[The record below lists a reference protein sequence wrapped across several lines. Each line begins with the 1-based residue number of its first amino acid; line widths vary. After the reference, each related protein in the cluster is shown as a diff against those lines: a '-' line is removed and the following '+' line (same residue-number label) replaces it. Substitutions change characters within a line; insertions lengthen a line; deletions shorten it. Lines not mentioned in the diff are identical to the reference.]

1 MGSVGSLDRFQLA
14 CPPTVA
20 DEAARR
26 AVQVYQAGAAADP
39 EKTANYLT
47 IAAQKA
53 RANAAHEEALAHWRP
68 ERLPP
73 RSERNV
79 NSNDQVTIHAPCRP
93 LIS

>member
-39 EKTANYLT
+39 EKTATYLT
-47 IAAQKA
+47 IAAQRPGRMRRMRK
-53 RANAAHEEALAHWRP
+53 RWRTGD
-68 ERLPP
+68 
-73 RSERNV
+73 RSGSLQGPNEM
-79 NSNDQVTIHAPCRP
+79 
-93 LIS
+93 